1 MKPKKVLM
9 AVGSSGGHIFPA
21 VAVAEALKQLSPE
34 SKVSFVHSGS
44 ATGKKVF
51 SSLSLTSHEIP
62 LGGLAQGQSLKT
74 RLKTLLQLPL
84 AFVRAFLLIKKQ
96 NFEVVLGTGGAVT
109 GVVLLTARL
118 MGRPTALWEGNAVCG
133 LANRLLLPFISTV
146 FTVFE
151 KVPSV
156 PKKKQILSGYPL
168 RKSFVAETVIQ
179 KEPEEKFRV
188 LILGGSQG
196 SMALNQTVS
205 LAICEDDKWRE
216 GISFFHQTGERDFTK
231 RQKEYYGI
239 KDIECFKFHPNIRKY
254 YELCHVI
261 FSRAG
266 SGVIAE
272 VSALG
277 RPLVLIPLSHSAG
290 GHQIKNALSLYEK
303 GQTEFIHEKDFTRE
317 KFRALVLEL
326 KNNKEKR
333 ESLSQEIR
341 KNHKP
346 DGALTIARWLLQQ
359 S

>member
-1 MKPKKVLM
+1 MKPKRVLM
-9 AVGSSGGHIFPA
+9 AVGSSGGHIFPS

-44 ATGKKVF
+44 PIGRGVF
-51 SSLSLTSHEIP
+51 SSLSLTAYEIP
-62 LGGLAQGQSLKT
+62 LGGLAQGQSFTT

-96 NFEVVLGTGGAVT
+96 NIEVVLGTGGAVT

-133 LANRLLLPFISTV
+133 LANRLLLPFVLVV

-156 PKKKQILSGYPL
+156 PKKKQIFSGYPL

-179 KEPEEKFRV
+179 KESEERFQV

-196 SMALNQTVS
+196 SMALNRTVS
-205 LAICEDDKWRE
+205 SALCEDDKWRE
-216 GISFFHQTGERDFTK
+216 GISFFHQTGERDFIK
-231 RQKEYYGI
+231 RQEEYQGL

-266 SGVIAE
+266 SGIIAE

-277 RPLVLIPLSHSAG
+277 RSLVLIPLSHSAG
-290 GHQIKNALSLYEK
+290 GHQMKNALNLYEK
-303 GQTEFIHEKDFTRE
+303 GHVELIHEKDFTPE
-317 KFRALVLEL
+317 KFKATVLEL

-333 ESLSQEIR
+333 EKLSREIR
-341 KNHKP
+341 KNHTS
-346 DGALTIARWLLQQ
+346 DGALTMARWLLQQ